1 MLGAIA
7 GDIVGSVH
15 EWTATK
21 TKDFPLFVASSR
33 VTDETILTLA
43 VAECLIDGLDYAETF
58 HRYFEAYPGAGYT
71 GTFVRW
77 AFQKQREPYRS
88 FGNAAAARVTAIAY
102 AFDALDHVLEEARH
116 CAGVTHD
123 HPDALAGAQAVVTCV
138 FLARNGATREEI
150 RDAVEQR
157 FGYLLAHSVDELR
170 VTHEFDSSTLGSIPQ
185 AIRAFLD
192 STSVEDA
199 IRNAVSLGGDADT
212 MASVAGA
219 IAEPF
224 YGGLPLEM
232 RNTVLSRLD
241 PRLRGIYDRFK
252 ERHRSR
258 MTAAGI
264 R

>member
-88 FGNAAAARVTAIAY
+88 FGNAAAARVAAIPY
-102 AFDALDHVLEEARH
+102 AFDSLDHVLEEARH

-123 HPDALAGAQAVVTCV
+123 HPDAVAGAQAEGE
-138 FLARNGATREEI
+138 LARVSATTSDVDSCKTR
-150 RDAVEQR
+150 ASAPR
-157 FGYLLAHSVDELR
+157 F
-170 VTHEFDSSTLGSIPQ
+170 VTN
-185 AIRAFLD
+185 AKA
-192 STSVEDA
+192 TSDFV
-199 IRNAVSLGGDADT
+199 
-212 MASVAGA
+212 
-219 IAEPF
+219 
-224 YGGLPLEM
+224 
-232 RNTVLSRLD
+232 
-241 PRLRGIYDRFK
+241 
-252 ERHRSR
+252 
-258 MTAAGI
+258 
-264 R
+264 